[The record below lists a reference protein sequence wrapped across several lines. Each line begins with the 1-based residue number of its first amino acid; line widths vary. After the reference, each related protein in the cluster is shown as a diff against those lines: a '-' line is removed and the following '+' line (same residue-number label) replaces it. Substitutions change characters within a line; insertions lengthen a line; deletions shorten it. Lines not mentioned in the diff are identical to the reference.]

1 MLKVFLSVFL
11 VEIKD
16 KLTKI
21 SFKRDMD
28 QYKKRGMNT
37 ISLT

>member
-1 MLKVFLSVFL
+1 MLKGFLSVFL

-21 SFKRDMD
+21 SFKWDID
-28 QYKKRGMNT
+28 QYKKR
-37 ISLT
+37 